1 MNQNPQS
8 SRSSIGPVAIGIV
21 LGAVL
26 GAGLALLLAP
36 ATGEETRRRI
46 ADAGQKLGGAARRHV
61 GRALDTAGDLQQ
73 STTSALKAGREAF
86 EHGMNSPQSNPVGR

>member
-1 MNQNPQS
+1 MNENPQS
-8 SRSSIGPVAIGIV
+8 SRSPIGPVAIGIV

-26 GAGLALLLAP
+26 GAGIALLLAP

-46 ADAGQKLGGAARRHV
+46 TDAGRKVGGAARRHV

-73 STTSALKAGREAF
+73 STSSALKAGREAF
-86 EHGMNSPQSNPVGR
+86 EQGMNSPDSAHAGR